1 MEKGGTYFIYV
12 QKGDN
17 VYKILSIYK
26 KEKAKASDV
35 MLKKGTYFKGE
46 IIGFSLLVNSI
57 LFLYNLSFV
66 YREKTKIAIEQ
77 STNNSKNN
85 KE

>member
-1 MEKGGTYFIYV
+1 MFEVKRISMEKGGTYFIYV

-26 KEKAKASDV
+26 KKAKASDV

-46 IIGFSLLVNSI
+46 IIGFM
-57 LFLYNLSFV
+57 
-66 YREKTKIAIEQ
+66 RKIQ
-77 STNNSKNN
+77 LGVSQF
-85 KE
+85 